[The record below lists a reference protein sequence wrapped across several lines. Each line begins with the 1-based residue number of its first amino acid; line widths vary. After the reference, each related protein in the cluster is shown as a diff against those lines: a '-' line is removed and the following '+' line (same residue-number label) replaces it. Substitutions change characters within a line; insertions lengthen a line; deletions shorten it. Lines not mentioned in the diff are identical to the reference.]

1 MKSKNQSRTTQSQQ
15 NKGNT
20 MSNQNEATNQNQAP
34 TNNNVETPNVDTPK
48 TEAPKAETPKV
59 EAKKNFNEIYKDL
72 PRWSKILL
80 SLVVITA
87 IYKFV
92 PIVELLTLF
101 FWAVMVPVVFLFM
114 LGVISNETYDSICD
128 GISGIKSAVKTKLEE
143 EAKAAPQN

>member
-1 MKSKNQSRTTQSQQ
+1 
-15 NKGNT
+15 
-20 MSNQNEATNQNQAP
+20 MSNQNEANNQQQTVANQP
-34 TNNNVETPNVDTPK
+34 TTNNVDTPNVETPK
-48 TEAPKAETPKV
+48 TEAPKL

-80 SLVVITA
+80 SLVVVTA

>member
-1 MKSKNQSRTTQSQQ
+1 
-15 NKGNT
+15 
-20 MSNQNEATNQNQAP
+20 MSNQNEANNQQQTVANQP
-34 TNNNVETPNVDTPK
+34 TTNNVDTPNVETPK
-48 TEAPKAETPKV
+48 TEAPKV
-59 EAKKNFNEIYKDL
+59 EAKRNFNEIYKDL

-80 SLVVITA
+80 SLVVVTA